1 MTVAAKRVF
10 LRVCAIL
17 LILCLPWFLALTSLL
32 PLLSPAFL
40 AFQYARSDVPPSTK
54 FSPQERQEYAEAAA
68 HYLVSRE
75 GIEYLADLTG
85 PDGSA
90 LFNEREL
97 THMVDVK
104 VLLGKAMTLNLALA
118 LLLLASAGILLA
130 SKETRDRTPGYL
142 LAGSLVAP
150 TLAITA
156 LVVVPLQFQ
165 WFFVEFHHVF
175 FEGETWLFPRSDTLI
190 QLFPEQFWFNALQA
204 WLLLVVAESVV
215 LAIAAYVWR
224 RQRRDVR
231 TGAGDAVAE

>member
-1 MTVAAKRVF
+1 MSATAKRLF
-10 LRVCAIL
+10 LRACAIL
-17 LILCLPWFLALTSLL
+17 LIVCLPWFLALTSLL

-40 AFQYARSDVPPSTK
+40 RFQYARSDVPPSTR
-54 FSPQERQEYAEAAA
+54 FSPQERQETAEAAA
-68 HYLVSRE
+68 YYLVSRE
-75 GIEYLADLTG
+75 GIDYLANLTG
-85 PDGSA
+85 PGGSA

-104 VLLGKAMTLNLALA
+104 VLLGKAIGLDAVLAA
-118 LLLLASAGILLA
+118 LLVGSAAILAV
-130 SKETRDRTPGYL
+130 SKETKDRAPGHL

-150 TLAITA
+150 ALAITA

-215 LAIAAYVWR
+215 LAIVAYLWR
-224 RQRRDVR
+224 RRRRLAPSDS
-231 TGAGDAVAE
+231 

>member
-1 MTVAAKRVF
+1 MTVTAKRML
-10 LRVCAIL
+10 LRACAIL
-17 LILCLPWFLALTSLL
+17 LIVCLPWFLALTSLL

-40 AFQYARSDVPPSTK
+40 RFQYARSDVPASTK
-54 FSPQERQEYAEAAA
+54 FSPQERQEAAEAAA
-68 HYLVSRE
+68 YYLVSSE
-75 GIEYLADLTG
+75 GIDYLANLTG
-85 PDGSA
+85 PEGSA

-104 VLLGKAMTLNLALA
+104 VLLGKAIALDVVLA
-118 LLLLASAGILLA
+118 LLLVGSAATLAVT
-130 SKETRDRTPGYL
+130 KETKDRAPGYL

-150 TLAITA
+150 ALAITA

-215 LAIAAYVWR
+215 LAIAAYLWGR
-224 RQRRDVR
+224 RRRLEPTDS
-231 TGAGDAVAE
+231 

>member
-1 MTVAAKRVF
+1 MTVSAKRLV

-17 LILCLPWFLALTSLL
+17 LIVSLPWFLALTSLL

-40 AFQYARSDVPPSTK
+40 RLQYARPDVPPSTK
-54 FSPQERQEYAEAAA
+54 FSPQERQMIAEAAA

-75 GIEYLADLTG
+75 GIDYLANLAG
-85 PDGSA
+85 QDGSA

-104 VLLGKAMTLNLALA
+104 VLLGKAIALDLVLA
-118 LLLLASAGILLA
+118 LLLVASAGILLA
-130 SKETRDRTPGYL
+130 SKETKDRIAAYL
-142 LAGSLVAP
+142 LAGLLVAP
-150 TLAITA
+150 ALAISA

-215 LAIAAYVWR
+215 LAIGAYVWR
-224 RQRRDVR
+224 RRRRPAPTD
-231 TGAGDAVAE
+231 T